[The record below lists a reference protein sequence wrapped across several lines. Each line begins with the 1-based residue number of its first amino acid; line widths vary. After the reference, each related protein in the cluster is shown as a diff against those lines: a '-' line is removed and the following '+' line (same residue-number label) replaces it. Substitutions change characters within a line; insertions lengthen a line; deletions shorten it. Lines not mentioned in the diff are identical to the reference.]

1 MKLNQWLNG
10 DGIFEAMNSIRIL
23 PFLED
28 DLTELDQL
36 LVMYHGERTLF
47 KPVETVSV
55 QVMAKMLLTQLVDRW
70 FLYVKQAA
78 LLDTV
83 NNKTVL
89 TETVQDNQ
97 TRINVREDVNKI
109 SAFNSTEL
117 ITNDGS
123 DSEGSDEFT
132 GSKTRTLT
140 NEQIN
145 ARNDYELL
153 STGSKRSILNA
164 VVLDVSEA
172 LTLNIY

>member
-1 MKLNQWLNG
+1 MNLNQWLNG
-10 DGIFEAMNSIRIL
+10 VGIFESMNSIRPL

-36 LVMYHGERTLF
+36 LNMYHGERTLF
-47 KPVETVSV
+47 KPVETVTV
-55 QVMAKMLLTQLVDRW
+55 QAMAKMLLTQLIDRW
-70 FLYVKQAA
+70 LLYVKQAA

-97 TRINVREDVNKI
+97 TRLNVREDVNKI
-109 SAFNSTEL
+109 SAFNSAEL
-117 ITNDGS
+117 IINDGS

-145 ARNDYELL
+145 ARNDYDLL
-153 STGSKRSILNA
+153 STGAKRSILNA
-164 VVLDVSEA
+164 VVLDVSAA